1 MFDQTPS
8 GMPGLNGLFARSD
21 GFPSLPGMM
30 EGMLGRSMQ
39 VARGGPDPA
48 GDSIRRM
55 LPSFQD
61 RMSQYRQRDI
71 DRYGSEEAAAKQAAN
86 FLPGWGSMTP
96 EQRAEALG
104 GGSWD
109 RELRRKA
116 ARDMDKYQ
124 SLQDKQ
130 IEDSFNT
137 PWYMK

>member
-1 MFDQTPS
+1 MANQTPS
-8 GMPGLNGLFARSD
+8 GMPGFNGLFVSSG

-39 VARGGPDPA
+39 VARGGSDPA

-61 RMSQYRQRDI
+61 RYGQYRQRDI
-71 DRYGSEEAAAKQAAN
+71 DRYGSEEAAAKEAARW
-86 FLPGWGSMTP
+86 LPGLPYMTP
-96 EQRAEALG
+96 EQRAKTLAGGAWEA
-104 GGSWD
+104 
-109 RELRRKA
+109 ELRRKA
-116 ARDMDKYQ
+116 SRDMDKYL
-124 SLQDKQ
+124 SMQDKQ

>member
-1 MFDQTPS
+1 MANQTPA
-8 GMPGLNGLFARSD
+8 GMQGLNGLFARND

-71 DRYGSEEAAAKQAAN
+71 DRYGSEEAAARMAAQG
-86 FLPGWGSMTP
+86 PGLSYMTP
-96 EQRAEALG
+96 EKRAEWTSG
-104 GGSWD
+104 GAWE

-116 ARDMDKYQ
+116 TIDMDKYQ
-124 SLQDKQ
+124 ALQDKQ

>member
-1 MFDQTPS
+1 MANQTPS
-8 GMPGLNGLFARSD
+8 GMPGLNGLFARND

-61 RMSQYRQRDI
+61 RMSHYRQRDI
-71 DRYGSEEAAAKQAAN
+71 DRYGGEEAAKKAGMGH
-86 FLPGWGSMTP
+86 LPGWGYMTP
-96 EQRAEALG
+96 QQQEEMLAGKGWEAQ
-104 GGSWD
+104 
-109 RELRRKA
+109 LRRTA
-116 ARDMDKYQ
+116 NRDMDKYQ
-124 SLQDKQ
+124 ALQDKQ